1 MKQHLWIFLLIVL
14 LCLTGCG
21 KARLDLNI
29 ASQPNV
35 NPDNSGRPSPVVV
48 KVYELRHSLA
58 FKQADFLALFE
69 NPMPTLGANLIAA
82 DELVFVPGE
91 ARKIS
96 YKPSADTRFVG
107 VVAGFR
113 QMERAQWRVL
123 KPVDPEEKNLLGLE
137 FNDVSILMIPE
148 DQVKNWDPEKTVKEF
163 QQQST
168 TPEQQRQ
175 TQVRQDETQD
185 SSWGRYK
192 GADENTPPHRDYL
205 ERPNHGNQS
214 YREYPPDR
222 SYNASQSYRE
232 SPNRP
237 YNANQPYREYPP
249 DRPYYGD
256 PTYRGQASGNTS
268 YGNPAYR
275 DPYTGNQ
282 NATGPRN
289 SRNEPSPAPIRAM
302 RLF

>member
-1 MKQHLWIFLLIVL
+1 VKQHLWIFLLIVL

-137 FNDVSILMIPE
+137 FNDVSILVIPE
-148 DQVKNWDPEKTVKEF
+148 DQVKNWDPEKTVQEF

-192 GADENTPPHRDYL
+192 EADENSSYRDYP
-205 ERPNHGNQS
+205 ERPNNGNQS
-214 YREYPPDR
+214 YRDYP
-222 SYNASQSYRE
+222 N
-232 SPNRP
+232 NRP
-237 YNANQPYREYPP
+237 YNANQPYRESPP

-256 PTYRGQASGNTS
+256 PTYRGHPTGNAS

-275 DPYTGNQ
+275 DPYAGNQ

-289 SRNEPSPAPIRAM
+289 SRKEPSPAPIRAM